1 MLINYY
7 YAIIIFLLAFA
18 IFFGAIIITN
28 INYDETKKI
37 QQTPPPFFCKNK
49 K

>member
-7 YAIIIFLLAFA
+7 YGIIIFLLMFA
-18 IFFGAIIITN
+18 VLFGTIIIIN
-28 INYDETKKI
+28 INYDETTRI
-37 QQTPPPFFCKNK
+37 QNTPPSFFCKNK